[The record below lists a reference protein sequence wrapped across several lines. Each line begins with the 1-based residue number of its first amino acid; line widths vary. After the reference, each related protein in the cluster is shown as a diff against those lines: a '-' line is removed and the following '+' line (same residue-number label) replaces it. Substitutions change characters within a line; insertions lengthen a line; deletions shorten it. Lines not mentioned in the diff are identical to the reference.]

1 MLHGYKLHFKRSWK
15 SVHHAGGGRH
25 SYVTACKTC
34 RRVNQVPSSLHPKTQ
49 MCSSS
54 AFHSLLIFLVRCTL
68 SVVPKQREN
77 RRCAEDSVPLLLVTI
92 LAVHFLEYIPS
103 QAVTLLVLLEEKEKL
118 VPWLN
123 LMQKNKKYQDAFTQ
137 LGKEWLVPR
146 DLFDVLQEF
155 TCKLYVNR
163 CPIMTV
169 NTLSAVP
176 AKERR
181 GQIWSTASL
190 WRLPVHV

>member
-1 MLHGYKLHFKRSWK
+1 M
-15 SVHHAGGGRH
+15 
-25 SYVTACKTC
+25 YVTCENKCFTVTNYTSREVQSLYTTQEEADTPMLLHAKHAEES
-34 RRVNQVPSSLHPKTQ
+34 SSLHPKTQ

-68 SVVPKQREN
+68 FVVPKQREN

-92 LAVHFLEYIPS
+92 LAVQFLECIPS

-155 TCKLYVNR
+155 TCKLYANR

-169 NTLSAVP
+169 P
-176 AKERR
+176 
-181 GQIWSTASL
+181 
-190 WRLPVHV
+190 